1 MVFPTPSIPMDSLL
15 LNFFVITPRLMRF
28 MFLMSEKPKPGS
40 QHCEGVST
48 GRESAS
54 EGRHFCRRVSASR

>member
-15 LNFFVITPRLMRF
+15 LNFFAIPPRLMRL
-28 MFLMSEKPKPGS
+28 MFPMSGKPKLKS

-48 GRESAS
+48 GRESAL
-54 EGRHFCRRVSASR
+54 EGRHFCRRVSTSR